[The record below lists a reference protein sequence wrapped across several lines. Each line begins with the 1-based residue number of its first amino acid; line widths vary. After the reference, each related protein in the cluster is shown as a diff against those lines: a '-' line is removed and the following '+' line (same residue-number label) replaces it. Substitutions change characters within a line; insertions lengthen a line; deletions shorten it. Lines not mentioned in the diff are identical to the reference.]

1 MKNKHLVKIICISLC
16 AALILC
22 GVGVG
27 AFAAGAGSAIKNADT
42 PKEDTAVTTSL
53 SSDEGDTFKD
63 ETVYVMAAA
72 DGSPKEIIVSDWIK
86 NPTKADELKDSSEL
100 KDIENVKGDESYTM
114 STDGA
119 MVWGAKGN
127 DIYYQGTTDKKLPVS
142 VKMSFTLD
150 GKSICADDL
159 AGKSGK
165 LVMRIDY
172 TNEQYEN
179 VKIDGKDEKIY
190 VPYAVLSGMVLP
202 NENFSNVE
210 VSNGRSLND
219 GEKTI
224 VAGMAFPGISENLD
238 LDSDKLDIPDHVEIT
253 ADVKDFELETTLTLV
268 TNEVFNEIDTK
279 DIDSADELKDKLNQ
293 LTDAMKQL
301 TEGSSQLY
309 DGLQTLLSKTD
320 ELVSGA
326 NKLKAGSKSLKDGA
340 AQLDKGAIKLD
351 KGLNE
356 LSSNSAK
363 LNGGAKQVFE
373 TLLNTASAQL
383 KSAGL
388 DVGTLTIENYDK
400 VLTGAINSLD
410 ESVVRAKATAEAK
423 KQVTAGVEQRD
434 AEIRAGVEAAVRKN
448 VLEGVLKEAG
458 LKMTADQYN
467 AAVAAGQIP
476 ESVQNSVSQAVETT
490 MNSAGIKATIEKN
503 VSAKKQELIEQNMK
517 SEKVQSQIE
526 SAVQTA
532 KNGATSVKTLKGQL
546 DSYNE
551 FYTGLADY
559 TAGVD
564 QAADGADE
572 LKTGADSLSAGANT
586 LYAGILQI
594 SDGTT
599 QFKDGVRKLSDGALQ
614 LSDGIKEF
622 NEQGVQKL
630 VDAVNGDLAGLSAR
644 VKAMIDVSKDYQ
656 SYAGKDA
663 DTSGSVKF
671 IYRTDEIKLDK

>member
-309 DGLQTLLSKTD
+309 DGLQTLLNKTD

-388 DVGTLTIENYDK
+388 DVSTLTIENYDK

-476 ESVQNSVSQAVETT
+476 ESVQNSVSQAVEAT

-532 KNGATSVKTLKGQL
+532 KDGATSVKTLKGQL

>member
-27 AFAAGAGSAIKNADT
+27 AFAAGAGSAIKNVDT

-53 SSDEGDTFKD
+53 SSGQGDTFKD

-309 DGLQTLLSKTD
+309 DGLQTLLNKTD

-388 DVGTLTIENYDK
+388 DVSTLTIENYDK

-476 ESVQNSVSQAVETT
+476 ESVQNSVSQAVEAT

>member
-27 AFAAGAGSAIKNADT
+27 AFAAGAGSAIKNVDT

-53 SSDEGDTFKD
+53 SSGQGDTFKD

-320 ELVSGA
+320 ELVGGA
-326 NKLKAGSKSLKDGA
+326 NKLKTGSKALKDGA
-340 AQLDKGAIKLD
+340 LKLD
-351 KGLNE
+351 KGLDE

-373 TLLNTASAQL
+373 TLLSTASAQL

-410 ESVVRAKATAEAK
+410 ESAVRKKATAEAK

-448 VLEGVLKEAG
+448 VLEGVLKQAG
-458 LKMTADQYN
+458 LNMTADQYN

-476 ESVQNSVSQAVETT
+476 ESVQNSVSQAVEAT

-517 SEKVQSQIE
+517 SENVQSQIE

-532 KNGATSVKTLKGQL
+532 KNGAMSVKTLKGQL
-546 DSYNE
+546 DSFGE
-551 FYTGLADY
+551 FYAGLADY

-564 QAADGADE
+564 EAADGADT
-572 LKTGADSLSAGANT
+572 LFAGAGK
-586 LYAGILQI
+586 LYAGILQL

-599 QFKDGVRKLSDGALQ
+599 QFKDGVKKLSDGALQ

-622 NEQGVQKL
+622 NEQGIQKL

-656 SYAGKDA
+656 SFSGKDA

>member
-53 SSDEGDTFKD
+53 SSGERDTFKD

-309 DGLQTLLSKTD
+309 DGLQTLLNKTD

-400 VLTGAINSLD
+400 VLTGAISSLD

-448 VLEGVLKEAG
+448 VLESVLKEAG

-476 ESVQNSVSQAVETT
+476 ESVQNSVSQAVEAT

>member
-27 AFAAGAGSAIKNADT
+27 AFAAGAGSAIKNVDT

-86 NPTKADELKDSSEL
+86 NPTKTDELKDSSEL

-309 DGLQTLLSKTD
+309 DGLQTLLNKTD
-320 ELVSGA
+320 ELVGGA
-326 NKLKAGSKSLKDGA
+326 NKLKTGSKALKDGA
-340 AQLDKGAIKLD
+340 VKLD
-351 KGLNE
+351 KGLDE

-373 TLLNTASAQL
+373 TLLSTASAQL

-410 ESVVRAKATAEAK
+410 ESAVRKKATAEAK

-448 VLEGVLKEAG
+448 VLEGVLKQAG
-458 LKMTADQYN
+458 LNMTADQYN

-476 ESVQNSVSQAVETT
+476 ESVQNSVSQAVEAT

-517 SEKVQSQIE
+517 SENVQSQIE

-532 KNGATSVKTLKGQL
+532 KNGAMSVKTLKGQL
-546 DSYNE
+546 DSFGE
-551 FYTGLADY
+551 FYAGLADY

-564 QAADGADE
+564 EAADGADT
-572 LKTGADSLSAGANT
+572 LFAGAGT
-586 LYAGILQI
+586 LYAGILQL

-656 SYAGKDA
+656 SFSGKDA